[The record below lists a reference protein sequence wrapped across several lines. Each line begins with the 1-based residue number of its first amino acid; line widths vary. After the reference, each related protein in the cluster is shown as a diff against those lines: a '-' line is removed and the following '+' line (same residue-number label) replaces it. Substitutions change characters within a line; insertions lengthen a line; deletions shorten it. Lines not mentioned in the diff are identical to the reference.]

1 MQNNPRMVAYKKD
14 LHIGHMIQAEM
25 ERQGRSASWLAR
37 AIFCERSN
45 VYKLFNRESIPVDQ
59 LIRISEILDHDF
71 LQDCYED

>member
-1 MQNNPRMVAYKKD
+1 MVAYKKN
-14 LHIGHMIQAEM
+14 LHIGHMIKAEM

-37 AIFCERSN
+37 AILCERSN

>member
-1 MQNNPRMVAYKKD
+1 MVAYKKD
-14 LHIGHMIQAEM
+14 LHIGHMIKSEM

>member
-1 MQNNPRMVAYKKD
+1 MVAYKKD

-25 ERQGRSASWLAR
+25 ERQGRSASWLVR

-45 VYKLFNRESIPVDQ
+45 VYKLFNRESISVDQ

>member
-1 MQNNPRMVAYKKD
+1 MQNNPRMVAYQKN

>member
-1 MQNNPRMVAYKKD
+1 MQNNPRMVAYKKN

-45 VYKLFNRESIPVDQ
+45 VYKLFNRESIPLDQ

>member
-1 MQNNPRMVAYKKD
+1 MQNNPRMVAYKKN

>member
-1 MQNNPRMVAYKKD
+1 
-14 LHIGHMIQAEM
+14 M